1 MRRFFFLQ
9 NSPVDCFV
17 KPKELTELGTGRS
30 QFVRVGVQR
39 VQPFVHGYRECN
51 TPVQVKGGSL
61 AQLSGV
67 SPLSTGYYLTQKAA
81 RNQLRCPSPLS
92 GKSERM
98 AFIIRSTMTA
108 VLTLP
113 TANTLTKNE
122 PNKISI
128 GTVTMASAISKI
140 PKRKMSCLPLL
151 KMWNSFFIV
160 SGIVIL

>member
-30 QFVRVGVQR
+30 QFVRAGVQR

-92 GKSERM
+92 GKSKKKEELM
-98 AFIIRSTMTA
+98 
-108 VLTLP
+108 
-113 TANTLTKNE
+113 
-122 PNKISI
+122 
-128 GTVTMASAISKI
+128 
-140 PKRKMSCLPLL
+140 
-151 KMWNSFFIV
+151 
-160 SGIVIL
+160 